1 MTTVL
6 AVNSINDIYVDNT
19 NNLAMFFGNAS
30 TASGL
35 EAVSQACKTTS
46 LAQLREMVL
55 FTTQGM
61 PALQSIFNSSPNFAV
76 YRAALILAM
85 QQVPGVTAVQSITF
99 TKIGNVLNYSA
110 EIQSI
115 YGELT
120 VNG

>member
-1 MTTVL
+1 MTTVV
-6 AVNSINDIYVDNT
+6 AVNDDHDIYIDNT
-19 NNLAMFFGNAS
+19 NNLAMFFGDAS
-30 TASGL
+30 VAHGI

-61 PALQSIFNSSPNFAV
+61 PSLQSVFNSNPNFAV
-76 YRAALILAM
+76 YRAALIAAM
-85 QQVPGVTAVQSITF
+85 QQVPGVIAVQSIVF
-99 TKIGNVLNYSA
+99 TKTGNVLNYSA

>member
-6 AVNSINDIYVDNT
+6 AVNSDHDIYVDNT
-19 NNLAMFFGNAS
+19 NNLAMFFGQSS
-30 TASGL
+30 TAHGL
-35 EAVSQACKTTS
+35 EAVAQACKTTS

-61 PALQSIFNSSPNFAV
+61 PALQSVFNSNPNFAV
-76 YRAALILAM
+76 YRAALISAM
-85 QQVPGVTAVQSITF
+85 QQVPGVVSVQSITF
-99 TKIGNVLNYSA
+99 TKTGSVLNYRA

>member
-6 AVNSINDIYVDNT
+6 AVNSDNDLYVDNT
-19 NNLAMFFGNAS
+19 NNLAMFFGNTS
-30 TASGL
+30 TPHGL
-35 EAVSQACKTTS
+35 EAVAQACKTTS

-61 PALQSIFNSSPNFAV
+61 PALQSIFNSNPNFAV
-76 YRAALILAM
+76 YRAALVAAM
-85 QQVPGVTAVQSITF
+85 RQVPGVLSVQSIVF
-99 TKIGNVLNYSA
+99 TKTGNVLNYSA